1 MKHLALAAT
10 TVVALLFP
18 SIAMAGGWET
28 TVEKVSEDFV
38 ISSAQCPNLPAGTT
52 ITGAGTG
59 TSVTKVRTDSS
70 GTTSVNNL
78 TVIPGRATDQ
88 AGNEYRFFYRNS
100 FLVSK
105 TASESLFTGEMV
117 DLFMLRG
124 SGPADLRNGFVAN
137 LTTNLVDVFLFDP
150 ISEFGD
156 PIDFETGAAICD
168 PL

>member
-10 TVVALLFP
+10 IVVALLFP
-18 SIAMAGGWET
+18 SIAMAAGWET
-28 TVEKVSEDFV
+28 TVEKVPGDFV
-38 ISSAQCPNLPAGTT
+38 LSSARCPNLPAGTT

-88 AGNEYRFFYRNS
+88 AGNQYRFFYRNS
-100 FLVSK
+100 FRVSK

-124 SGPADLRNGFVAN
+124 RGPADLRNGFVAN

-156 PIDFETGAAICD
+156 PLDFATGAAICD

>member
-10 TVVALLFP
+10 AVVAFLFP
-18 SIAMAGGWET
+18 STAMAGGWET
-28 TVEKVSEDFV
+28 TVEKVSEQFV
-38 ISSAQCPNLPAGTT
+38 LSSAQCPNLPTGTT
-52 ITGAGTG
+52 VTGAGTG
-59 TSVTKVRTDSS
+59 TSVTKVKTDSS
-70 GTTSVNNL
+70 GTTSFSNL

-88 AGNEYRFFYRNS
+88 AGNRYQFFYRNS

-105 TASESLFTGEMV
+105 SASESLFTGEMV

-124 SGPADLRNGFVAN
+124 SGPAELRNGFVAN
-137 LTTNLVDVFLFDP
+137 LTTNLVDVFIFDP

>member
-28 TVEKVSEDFV
+28 TVEKVPGDFV
-38 ISSAQCPNLPAGTT
+38 MPSGQCPNLPAGTG
-52 ITGAGTG
+52 ITGTGTG
-59 TSVTKVRTDSS
+59 TSVTKVRTDGS
-70 GTTSVNNL
+70 GTTSVYNL
-78 TVIPGRATDQ
+78 TVTPGRATDQ
-88 AGNEYRFFYRNS
+88 DGNEYHFLYRNS

-117 DLFMLRG
+117 DVFKLQG
-124 SGPADLRNGFVAN
+124 GGPARLRNGFVATF
-137 LTTNLVDVFLFDP
+137 TTNFVDVSMLDP
-150 ISEFGD
+150 LSEFGN
-156 PIDFETGAAICD
+156 PLDFETGTAMCD